1 MSNTMRYVAAMM
13 LGFSGAIGTM
23 FFTGCQRKEKVLEIQ
38 TPGANVEVERDKDTG
53 RVEVDV
59 NN

>member
-13 LGFSGAIGTM
+13 LGLSGAIGTM

-38 TPGANVEVERDKDTG
+38 TPGANVEVERDNDTG